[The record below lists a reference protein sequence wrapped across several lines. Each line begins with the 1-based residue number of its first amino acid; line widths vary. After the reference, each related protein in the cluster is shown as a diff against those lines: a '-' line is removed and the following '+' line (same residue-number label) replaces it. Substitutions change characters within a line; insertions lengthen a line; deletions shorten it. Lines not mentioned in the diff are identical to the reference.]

1 VRSARETVRGKK
13 ACREIST
20 WRKRYHSAIAT
31 PRAKLL
37 VGSLL
42 GPALDA
48 RASWRVECFDG
59 LAAAVLSSFSAG
71 VLSAGARG
79 CITAF
84 VVGTLCAVVPSR
96 CAVAP
101 GGLPGM
107 LRAIVFG
114 VHSTFVLGAFSAG
127 ARGCVSALVIGA
139 LRAVDPGLCTAARGG
154 FPTGLPSSF
163 SATLLDDLFVGL
175 VVFCER
181 QRWQRHQHKRGPDCD
196 PSNSNHRNLLQE
208 MKLRAAGG
216 CQSHLRNRRLTQ

>member
-1 VRSARETVRGKK
+1 
-13 ACREIST
+13 
-20 WRKRYHSAIAT
+20 
-31 PRAKLL
+31 
-37 VGSLL
+37 
-42 GPALDA
+42 
-48 RASWRVECFDG
+48 
-59 LAAAVLSSFSAG
+59 VLSSFSAG

-79 CITAF
+79 CVTAF
-84 VVGTLCAVVPSR
+84 VIGALCAVVPGR
-96 CAVAP
+96 CTIAP

-114 VHSTFVLGAFSAG
+114 VHSAFVLSGFPAGLSGMLRAIVFGVHPTFVLSAFSAG

-139 LRAVDPGLCTAARGG
+139 LRAVDPGLCTAARGS
-154 FPTGLPSSF
+154 FPTGFPSSF
-163 SATLLDDLFVGL
+163 SAALLDDLFVAL

-196 PSNSNHRNLLQE
+196 PPNSNHRNLLQE